1 MNAIV
6 ISDVHLGSR
15 HCRRDAFERFLD
27 RLPEGVTLILN
38 GDTVDYRHRRMRPD
52 HLASLARL
60 AAESRRRTVV
70 WVQGNHDENYRPP
83 EPGAMQF
90 VSSYAI
96 DRRLYVQ
103 HGFYFDQI
111 MPYHRLFIFAFR
123 VLHGLRVRF
132 GAEPV
137 HVAEYAKRWPKLY
150 GVLRR
155 NVLRN
160 AIRYARENGFAAV
173 TCGHTHYA
181 EINTADGILYLNT
194 GAWTETPSY
203 AVVVGDSDVALHEID
218 EATGRVQPTPASLVK
233 TAAG

>member
-27 RLPEGVTLILN
+27 RLPAGVTLILN

-52 HLASLARL
+52 HLASLRRL
-60 AAESRRRTVV
+60 AAESHRRPVI
-70 WVQGNHDENYRPP
+70 WIYGNHDEDYHPP
-83 EPGAMQF
+83 EPGAIRF
-90 VSSYAI
+90 APSHAI
-96 DRRLYVQ
+96 GRQLYVQ
-103 HGFYFDQI
+103 HGFYFDHI

-123 VLHGLRVRF
+123 VMHGLRVRL

-137 HVAEYAKRWPKLY
+137 HVAEYAKRWPRLY

-155 NVLRN
+155 NVLQN
-160 AIRYARENGFAAV
+160 AIRYARANGFAAV

-181 EINTADGILYLNT
+181 EVETVDRILYLNT
-194 GAWTETPSY
+194 GAWTETPAY
-203 AVVVGDSDVALHEID
+203 AVVVDDATVALHEID
-218 EATGRVQPTPASLVK
+218 AATGLVRPEPAPLVK
-233 TAAG
+233 TAAR